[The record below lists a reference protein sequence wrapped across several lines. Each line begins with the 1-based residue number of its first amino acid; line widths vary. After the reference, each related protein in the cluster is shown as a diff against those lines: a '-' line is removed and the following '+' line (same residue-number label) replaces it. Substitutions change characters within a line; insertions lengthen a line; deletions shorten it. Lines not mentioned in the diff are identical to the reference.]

1 MIRRMNKEY
10 FFISKPRCASTH
22 LYEGLTNWDD
32 KTHGN
37 KSFYHITSNQMQHVF
52 KEKYNT
58 SFSFSVIR
66 HPYDLVV
73 SWYNEHR
80 KPRYEQSVKD
90 FYNISIDEWIN
101 KGCPTH
107 WRHSPFNPL
116 HQHKWVYDDNDT
128 LLVSFL
134 IRMEDYANG
143 INYVYHQIQP
153 YLQSSVTLDTINQT
167 RKNESSNKVVLTEE
181 QKKKVYH
188 LFKKDFDLLDYMP

>member
-1 MIRRMNKEY
+1 MVRMNKDY

-37 KSFYHITSNQMQHVF
+37 KPFYHITAGQMKHVF
-52 KEKYNT
+52 KEKYNN

-101 KGCPTH
+101 RGCPTH
-107 WRHSPFNPL
+107 WRHLPFNPL
-116 HQHKWVYDDNDT
+116 HQYKWVYDNNDI

-134 IRMEDYANG
+134 IRMEDYDNG
-143 INYVYHQIQP
+143 IRRVYQEIQSHCFQ
-153 YLQSSVTLDTINQT
+153 LKS
-167 RKNESSNKVVLTEE
+167 
-181 QKKKVYH
+181 
-188 LFKKDFDLLDYMP
+188 